1 MNLVFDIG
9 CNVGEFYSKCL
20 QEYPGC
26 KVVGVDANENL
37 IKNAPTHPNLSLV
50 HALVSNKD
58 LEEVDFYIDHT
69 QTGISSA
76 SLDFIK
82 LSRFGK
88 GSKYLKE
95 GAGAWSPPT
104 KVISVSLDSLVKTFG
119 SPDYIK
125 IDVEGY
131 EYEVISGLST
141 KHKTICFEWTEEN
154 LDVLHKCVDHL
165 LKLGYKEFGACG
177 YFDEGNVF
185 PHLTY
190 DEHGDSYLKSPNEY
204 HPWDELKAHLN
215 ECCVPERRVNYGM
228 FFAI

>member
-131 EYEVISGLST
+131 E
-141 KHKTICFEWTEEN
+141 
-154 LDVLHKCVDHL
+154 
-165 LKLGYKEFGACG
+165 
-177 YFDEGNVF
+177 
-185 PHLTY
+185 
-190 DEHGDSYLKSPNEY
+190 
-204 HPWDELKAHLN
+204 
-215 ECCVPERRVNYGM
+215 
-228 FFAI
+228 